1 MNIVFCRYRN
11 VCESDHIEAFKALGI
26 NVVEVYI
33 NELGTDTIEDK
44 AAAIASIVR
53 QNTPMFVFSINY
65 FPYLSIVCQG
75 LGIKYVSVSVTCP
88 MMEIYSTTIRNSC
101 NRVFLFDY
109 EQYLSIHDE
118 NPEGIF
124 YLPLGAGTSRIDNL
138 LKGESGYL
146 YDVSFVGSLY
156 NEKDPFSA
164 LKISDSSR
172 NRYES
177 LMRQQIKSCSYNQDL
192 LENSISDEDVKEIK
206 NAATDFYP
214 SELSVRDMSRFVAIN
229 NYLSP
234 HMTYLERVDILNSLA
249 EGLPSNKVHLFT
261 KSDTSKLNSVVIHGG
276 VATLTEMPIVFK
288 KSRINLNL
296 TTRSIKTG
304 LPQRIWE
311 ILASEGF
318 LLTNYQDE
326 IPEYFEIGKHL
337 VAYENDDELLELVR
351 YYLEHEDQRKEI
363 AQNGYEASRA
373 IGSTLGRVV
382 DIIKAIA

>member
-26 NVVEVYI
+26 NIVEVYI

-53 QNTPMFVFSINY
+53 QNSPMFVFSINY

-109 EQYLSIHDE
+109 EQYLSVKDE

-124 YLPLGAGTSRIDNL
+124 YLPLGAGTSRIDAL
-138 LKGESGYL
+138 LKEQSGYL

-156 NEKDPFSA
+156 NEKDPFIG
-164 LKISDSSR
+164 LKLSENLT
-172 NRYES
+172 NRFES
-177 LMRQQIKSCSYNQDL
+177 LMNAQIEKCSYGQDF
-192 LENSISDEDVKEIK
+192 LENSITDDDVKEIK
-206 NAATDFYP
+206 NAADDFYP
-214 SELSVRDMSRFVAIN
+214 SVLSVRDMSRFVAIN

-234 HMTYLERVDILNSLA
+234 HMTYLERVKLLNMLSGDL
-249 EGLPSNKVHLFT
+249 LPDQVHLFT
-261 KSDTSKLNSVVIHGG
+261 GSDTRDLDKVTVHGS